1 MKPTILITGASG
13 FIGTRLVNAMKKEK
27 YNVCEVDKK
36 LGSDVTNYKQM
47 DGIFSFFTPN
57 IVVHLAAEL
66 SNDLFP
72 NIKDNCYG
80 TYVITKLCKKHK
92 VKKLIFSSS
101 AAVYGNNSNAL
112 ETDYLRPIN
121 FYGMAKKYCEK
132 IIQRFGVPYVILRF
146 SNVYGKDGK
155 GIISKLI
162 EEQTPVITSPQHYTR
177 DFIHALDICNAI
189 IKSLKYRKNNV
200 FNISSSKA
208 ISIGVLPIK
217 IGKTIKNSIKH
228 KREIKFSCLNN
239 TKAKK
244 ELKWTPKISLEK
256 GIKEYELL

>member
-1 MKPTILITGASG
+1 MIALSGLCQKLDEKSPNKLRVDINLSRSLRRVADDTFKDLDRGLLIPKG
-13 FIGTRLVNAMKKEK
+13 FETYLDPENKK
-27 YNVCEVDKK
+27 
-36 LGSDVTNYKQM
+36 
-47 DGIFSFFTPN
+47 
-57 IVVHLAAEL
+57 IVSPVHLIEPANL
-66 SNDLFP
+66 SLEA
-72 NIKDNCYG
+72 ISG
-80 TYVITKLCKKHK
+80 
-92 VKKLIFSSS
+92 VK
-101 AAVYGNNSNAL
+101 
-112 ETDYLRPIN
+112 PI
-121 FYGMAKKYCEK
+121 
-132 IIQRFGVPYVILRF
+132 PSIL
-146 SNVYGKDGK
+146 YGKDGK